1 MIRIA
6 LADDHAVVRQ
16 GLRALLE
23 EEPDFEVVGEAE
35 DRETAIKLV
44 KHKHPAVLVLDLM
57 MKGSLDG
64 LEVIYHLS
72 NHSPETSIVILSMYD
87 NERYV
92 IESLRAGAKS
102 YVLKG
107 STAEELKRAI
117 REVFAGHRY
126 LGLPI
131 SQRAITEFVQK
142 SEARASDLYDTL
154 TNREHEVLYLVAQG
168 YTNTEIAAEL
178 FVSPRTVEVHRANVM
193 RKLRLRN
200 HAQLVQY
207 ALQRKLLPTS
217 G

>member
-1 MIRIA
+1 MIKIA
-6 LADDHAVVRQ
+6 LADDHAMVRE

-23 EEPDFEVVGEAE
+23 EEPDFEVVGEAD
-35 DRETAIKLV
+35 DRETTIKLV
-44 KHKHPAVLVLDLM
+44 KHKQPAVLVLDLM

-64 LEVIYHLS
+64 IEIIYHLS

-87 NERYV
+87 NERYI

-107 STAEELKRAI
+107 SRVEELKRAI
-117 REVFAGHRY
+117 REVFAGRRY

-131 SQRAITEFVQK
+131 SQRAITTFVQK
-142 SEARASDLYDTL
+142 SEAHASDLYDTL

-193 RKLRLRN
+193 RKLQLQN

>member
-6 LADDHAVVRQ
+6 LADDHAMVRE

-23 EEPDFEVVGEAE
+23 EEPDFEVVGEAD

-44 KHKHPAVLVLDLM
+44 KHKQPAVLVLDLM

-64 LEVIYHLS
+64 IEIIYHLS
-72 NHSPETSIVILSMYD
+72 KHSPETGIVILSMYD
-87 NERYV
+87 NERYI

-107 STAEELKRAI
+107 STAEELKHAI
-117 REVFAGHRY
+117 REVFAGRRY

-131 SQRAITEFVQK
+131 SQRAITTFVQK
-142 SEARASDLYDTL
+142 SEARAPDLYDTL

-193 RKLRLRN
+193 RKLRLQN

>member
-6 LADDHAVVRQ
+6 LADDHAIVRQ

-23 EEPDFEVVGEAE
+23 DEPDFEVVGEAD

-44 KHKHPAVLVLDLM
+44 KHTQPAVLVLDLM

-64 LEVIYHLS
+64 IEIIYHLS
-72 NHSPETSIVILSMYD
+72 NHSPETGIVILSMYD
-87 NERYV
+87 NERYI
-92 IESLRAGAKS
+92 IESLQAGAKS

-107 STAEELKRAI
+107 STAEELKHAI
-117 REVFAGHRY
+117 REVFAGRRY

-131 SQRAITEFVQK
+131 SQHAITTFVQK
-142 SEARASDLYDTL
+142 SEAHASDLYDTL

-193 RKLRLRN
+193 RKLRLQN